1 MSCVVLLVTNQMCSK
16 IIKGSQLLWRSKMSS
31 IKSFFI
37 RVFLQAIEQYETYE
51 LRELEKLRIVS
62 KLAGDGA

>member
-16 IIKGSQLLWRSKMSS
+16 IIKGSQLLWRNKMSS

-37 RVFLQAIEQYETYE
+37 RIFLQAIEQYETYE

>member
-16 IIKGSQLLWRSKMSS
+16 IIKGSQLLWRNKMSS

-37 RVFLQAIEQYETYE
+37 RVFLQAIEQYETYD
-51 LRELEKLRIVS
+51 LRELEKLGIVS
-62 KLAGDGA
+62 KLAGNGA

>member
-16 IIKGSQLLWRSKMSS
+16 IIKGSQLLWRNKMSS

-37 RVFLQAIEQYETYE
+37 RVFLQAIEQYETYD

-62 KLAGDGA
+62 KLAGNGA

>member
-1 MSCVVLLVTNQMCSK
+1 MSCVVLLVTNQMCTK
-16 IIKGSQLLWRSKMSS
+16 IIKGSQLLWRNKMSS

-37 RVFLQAIEQYETYE
+37 RVSSQAIEQYETYD

-62 KLAGDGA
+62 KFAGDGA

>member
-16 IIKGSQLLWRSKMSS
+16 IIKGSQLLWRNKMSS